1 MGELGCQY
9 YGPHNNRL
17 PISGSPYDTPG
28 WADYWKEYQS
38 CDRLFGERHGVLPY
52 RQLSPDWQPLVKQ
65 AVGCMASAWARLAA
79 DVEDVDATPI
89 LEKEWEHGIPNKVI
103 KAGLLLKARFMH
115 MS

>member
-1 MGELGCQY
+1 
-9 YGPHNNRL
+9 
-17 PISGSPYDTPG
+17 
-28 WADYWKEYQS
+28 
-38 CDRLFGERHGVLPY
+38 
-52 RQLSPDWQPLVKQ
+52 
-65 AVGCMASAWARLAA
+65 MASAWARLAA